1 MLTVKAPAK
10 INWFLRV
17 KGTRPDGYHEILSLI
32 QCVSLFDTLTF
43 EESKGISVITEA
55 PVPGDENLVTKAAL
69 MLREKTGIKRGAR
82 ISLVK
87 KIPIA
92 AGLGGG
98 SSDAASTLKG
108 LTTLWGLNLPHH
120 ELQDMASGLGSDVPF
135 FLGGPASLVSGR
147 GEDLSPV
154 NITQPLTLLL
164 LNPSVTV
171 SAGWAYSA
179 YAGFSEENPE
189 YADEFMKAL
198 EAGDLAK
205 IGEIAVNDL
214 EGPVLKKHPIIN
226 EFKENL
232 RKAGALFSAMS
243 GSGPTVFGIFTNRGQ
258 AVRAEAA
265 IQAPWS
271 AVVETLV

>member
-1 MLTVKAPAK
+1 MLTLQAPAK

-17 KGTRPDGYHEILSLI
+17 KGTRPDGYHDILSLI
-32 QCVSLFDTLTF
+32 QCVSHFDTLTF

-69 MLREKTGIKRGAR
+69 MLREKAGIKRGAR

-87 KIPIA
+87 NIPIA

-108 LTTLWGLNLPHH
+108 LNTLWGLDLPPGELH
-120 ELQDMASGLGSDVPF
+120 EIAIGLGSDVPF

-147 GEDLSPV
+147 GENLSPV
-154 NITQPLTLLL
+154 NITRPLTLLL

-171 SAGWAYSA
+171 SAGWAYSELS
-179 YAGFSEENPE
+179 GFSDESPE
-189 YADEFMKAL
+189 YPGEFITAL
-198 EAGDLAK
+198 EAEDLATLR
-205 IGEIAVNDL
+205 EIAVNDL
-214 EGPVLKKHPIIN
+214 ERPVLKKHPVVADL
-226 EFKENL
+226 KESL
-232 RKAGALFSAMS
+232 HKAGALFSAMS
-243 GSGPTVFGIFTNRGQ
+243 GSGPTVFGIFTNRDH
-258 AVRAEAA
+258 AVRAQNK

>member
-1 MLTVKAPAK
+1 MLTLKAPAK

-17 KGTRPDGYHEILSLI
+17 KGTRPDGYHDILSLI

-69 MLREKTGIKRGAR
+69 MLGEAAGTSRGAR

-108 LTTLWGLNLPHH
+108 LNTLWGLNLPHR
-120 ELQDMASGLGSDVPF
+120 ELQDMASGIGSDVPF
-135 FLGGPASLVSGR
+135 FLGGPASLASGR

-154 NITQPLTLLL
+154 SIKNQVTLLL
-164 LNPSVTV
+164 LNPSLTV
-171 SAGWAYSA
+171 SAGWAYSELS
-179 YAGFSEENPE
+179 GFSDESPE
-189 YADEFMKAL
+189 YPGKFIKAL
-198 EAGDLAK
+198 EAGDLATLR
-205 IGEIAVNDL
+205 EIAVNDL
-214 EGPVLKKHPIIN
+214 EGPVLKKHPVVN
-226 EFKENL
+226 EFEKSL

-243 GSGPTVFGIFTNRGQ
+243 GSGPTVFGIFTGREQ
-258 AVRAEAA
+258 AARAQAA